1 MRKLLFI
8 TIGLLFMMKS
18 ISYAASNGNPCQI
31 DPSEYKSRLSA
42 YNNCMIWGGGAV
54 NPSKCEGA
62 RLFAQA
68 YLDQQKTLCEIQKVN
83 QSGSYENYVCKG
95 DINCEKR
102 YLMQQDYN
110 KALQNQKV
118 RVDANVNYSG
128 GVNVN
133 HSGGVNLNNS
143 GSVDYNHYFRF

>member
-18 ISYAASNGNPCQI
+18 ISFAYSNPCQI
-31 DPSEYKSRLSA
+31 DQSEYERRFGMYES
-42 YNNCMIWGGGAV
+42 CMKWDN
-54 NPSKCEGA
+54 NPSHCERD
-62 RLFAQA
+62 RLYAQA
-68 YLDQQKTLCEIQKVN
+68 YLDKQKALCEIQNVN
-83 QSGSYENYVCKG
+83 QAGSYENYVCKG

>member
-18 ISYAASNGNPCQI
+18 ISFAYSNTCQI
-31 DPSEYKSRLSA
+31 DQNEYLRRYTEYEICMSAHSDPSE
-42 YNNCMIWGGGAV
+42 
-54 NPSKCEGA
+54 CEGK
-62 RLFAQA
+62 RVKAQS
-68 YLDQQKTLCEIQKVN
+68 YLDLQKTLCEIQNVN
-83 QSGSYENYVCKG
+83 QAGSYENYVCKG

-133 HSGGVNLNNS
+133 HSGRVNLNNS

>member
-18 ISYAASNGNPCQI
+18 ISFAYSNTCQI
-31 DPSEYKSRLSA
+31 DQNEYLRR
-42 YNNCMIWGGGAV
+42 YTEYEICMSVWG
-54 NPSKCEGA
+54 NDISKCEG
-62 RLFAQA
+62 RRVKAQS
-68 YLDQQKTLCEIQKVN
+68 YLDLQKTLCEIQNVN
-83 QSGSYENYVCKG
+83 QAGSYENYVCKG